1 MAMHELS
8 VCQSMMQ
15 QVEAIAAQENARQ
28 ITSITLRIGP
38 LSGIE
43 PDLLLQAF
51 PVAAAGSVAEQ
62 AELKIENQAVRIH
75 CSRCSAENEVPSNR
89 LTCPECGE
97 LHTRIVT
104 GDELLL
110 ASVELL
116 RD

>member
-1 MAMHELS
+1 MHELS

-15 QVEAIAAQENARQ
+15 QLETIAAQENARQ

-43 PDLLLQAF
+43 PELLLQAF
-51 PVAAAGSVAEQ
+51 PVAAAGTLAEQ
-62 AELKIENQAVRIH
+62 AELKIENQAVRVH
-75 CSRCSAENEVPSNR
+75 CSRCDAENEVPSNG
-89 LTCPECGE
+89 LVCPACGSQQTT
-97 LHTRIVT
+97 LVS

-110 ASVELL
+110 ASLELL

>member
-1 MAMHELS
+1 MHELS
-8 VCQSMMQ
+8 ICQSMMQ

-43 PDLLLQAF
+43 PELLLQAF
-51 PVAAAGSVAEQ
+51 PIATAGTLAEQ
-62 AELKIENQAVRIH
+62 AELKIENQAVRIL
-75 CSRCSAENEVPSNR
+75 CSRCDTESEVPSNR
-89 LTCPECGE
+89 LVCPECGDF
-97 LHTRIVT
+97 HTRVVS

-110 ASVELL
+110 ASLELL